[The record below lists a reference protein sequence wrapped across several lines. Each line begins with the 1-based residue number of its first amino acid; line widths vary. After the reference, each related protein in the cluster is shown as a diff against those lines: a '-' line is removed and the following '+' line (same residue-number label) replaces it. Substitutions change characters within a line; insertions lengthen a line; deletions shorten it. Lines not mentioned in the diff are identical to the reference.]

1 MMKNQIYPSDFELLD
16 VVDEH
21 DRVIGQEIRSVIYA
35 KKLNFRAVNLFVEND
50 KGQLWIPRRV
60 SNKRLFPLG
69 LDMSC
74 AGHVGS
80 GETYEQALIRE
91 TMEELAIDLTKT
103 PYEEIAYMTPHM
115 HGTSAFTRV
124 YRVRQNEAP
133 AYNPD
138 DFCEYF
144 WFTPAELIAVIERG
158 EFAKS
163 DLVRIARHVYG
174 L

>member
-1 MMKNQIYPSDFELLD
+1 MNNSMYPSDFELLD

-21 DRVIGQEIRSVIYA
+21 DCVIRQEIRSVIYA
-35 KKLNFRAVNLFVEND
+35 KKLNFRAVNLFIEND
-50 KGQLWIPRRV
+50 KGQLWIPRRTA
-60 SNKRLFPLG
+60 NKRLFPLG

-103 PYEEIAYMTPHM
+103 PYEEVAYMTPQV

-124 YRVRQNEAP
+124 YRVLQNEVP

-144 WFTPAELIAVIERG
+144 WLMPAELIAVIERG
-158 EFAKS
+158 ECAKS
-163 DLVRIARHVYG
+163 DLITMTRYVYG